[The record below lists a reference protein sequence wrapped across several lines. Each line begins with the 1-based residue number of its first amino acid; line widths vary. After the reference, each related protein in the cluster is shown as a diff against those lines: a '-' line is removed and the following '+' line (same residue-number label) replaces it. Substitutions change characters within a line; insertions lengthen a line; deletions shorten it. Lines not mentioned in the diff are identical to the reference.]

1 MCMGG
6 ILALSLQN
14 ELPEAKEGAQAVYD
28 YLPEWFNFAGDVL
41 QQKAKTFDEAGGM
54 YESLNYANFG
64 IQEALQFY
72 VAWKNVHPGASLPDI
87 PQLKNLSSFLRMS
100 AILVRGCFTASTLV
114 TVTRISR
121 QKAV

>member
-1 MCMGG
+1 MCVHGRNFG
-6 ILALSLQN
+6 FELQN

-72 VAWKNVHPGASLPDI
+72 VAWKMCIPVHLCLTYHAEKSLPAFFAHVCY
-87 PQLKNLSSFLRMS
+87 PRT
-100 AILVRGCFTASTLV
+100 GCFTASTW
-114 TVTRISR
+114 
-121 QKAV
+121 